1 MVQNHIGSKI
11 SGYFGN
17 QVAGMESF
25 IQNMVEKMMEDEKQV
40 NQAYDEIEN
49 SLMMHRIQQ
58 AVTLNEIPLS
68 KEEFE
73 EKTKIFNKQKNREEE
88 EEEAPAE

>member
-1 MVQNHIGSKI
+1 
-11 SGYFGN
+11 
-17 QVAGMESF
+17 
-25 IQNMVEKMMEDEKQV
+25 MVEKMMEDEKQV